1 LRKEGYTSV
10 FPVCPFSYPINRAL
24 QIGEDGKVGM
34 IWPEN
39 LNRRSQDLPPAYHD
53 AGQFYWMHIPAF
65 LKERKLLTSNTGS
78 IILNELQ
85 VQDID
90 NETDWKM
97 AEIKYSILF
106 PDE

>member
-1 LRKEGYTSV
+1 
-10 FPVCPFSYPINRAL
+10 
-24 QIGEDGKVGM
+24 
-34 IWPEN
+34 
-39 LNRRSQDLPPAYHD
+39 
-53 AGQFYWMHIPAF
+53 MHIPAF